1 MHHIDTTVGIE
12 AIAVHIPRYYLDL
25 RTLAKANAVDPAKY
39 LKGLGGRRFA
49 VAAPSEDPVTL
60 AFDAA
65 QSLMERYSLDPS
77 DIGLLVVG
85 TESGVDG
92 AKPIAS
98 YLHGLLGLPADCR
111 TFDTKHAC
119 YSGTAAIRMASDW
132 CLARSGRNKRKALV
146 VATDIARYSVGA
158 AGEPT
163 QGASAVAM
171 IVSDEPRCLAFEP
184 FQDAVYSEEVMD
196 FWRPHYRSTA
206 MVDGKTS
213 INAYLKGLR
222 HTWEY
227 YKSGSGLDWDDFE
240 YMLFHVPFP
249 KMAYKGF
256 KSLYEMTKLD
266 QDKLD
271 EEFDSRTACALWANR
286 ELGNCYSAS
295 LYLSLAALL
304 ERGDQSVTGARVG
317 MYSYGSGSCSEY
329 FSGRIGPDASAWK
342 DRIGIA
348 PGLMRREELSYDRY
362 LSMRAACEDLSL
374 EGSCV
379 EHDTPPVPGQ
389 RISFQGIKDHQR
401 VYSRVLALRSVA
413 SRSHSARAH
422 MGK

>member
-1 MHHIDTTVGIE
+1 MDTTVGIE
-12 AIAVHIPRYYLDL
+12 AVAVHIPRYYLDL
-25 RTLAKANAVDPAKY
+25 RSLAKANAVDPAKY
-39 LKGLGGRRFA
+39 LQGLGGRRFA

-60 AFDAA
+60 GFDAA
-65 QSLMERYSLDPS
+65 QSLMEKYSVDPS
-77 DIGLLVVG
+77 TIGLLVVG

-98 YLHGLLGLPADCR
+98 YLHGLLGLPPDCR

-119 YSGTAAIRMASDW
+119 YSGTAAMRMASDW
-132 CLARSGRNKRKALV
+132 CVARSGGKKTKALV

-171 IVSDEPRCLAFEP
+171 LISDEPKCFIFEP
-184 FQDAVYSEEVMD
+184 FQDAVFSEEVMD

-213 INAYLKGLR
+213 IHAYLKGLR
-222 HTWEY
+222 HTWDDY
-227 YKSGSGLDWDDFE
+227 TAGSNLSWDDFE

-256 KSLYEMTKLD
+256 KALYEMSGLKEDELD
-266 QDKLD
+266 DCF
-271 EEFDSRTACALWANR
+271 EARTGCALWANR

-304 ERGDQSVTGARVG
+304 ERGDQRVAGARVG
-317 MYSYGSGSCSEY
+317 MYSYGSGCCAEY
-329 FSGRIGPDASAWK
+329 FSGRIGHDASAWRE
-342 DRIGIA
+342 RIGIA
-348 PGLMRREELSYDRY
+348 PGLMRRQELSYERY
-362 LSMRAACEDLSL
+362 LSMRAACEDLSH

-379 EHDTPPVPGQ
+379 EHDDIPPVPGQ
-389 RISFQGIKDHQR
+389 RIAFKGIRDHQR
-401 VYSRVLALRSVA
+401 VYLRQASLRSVV